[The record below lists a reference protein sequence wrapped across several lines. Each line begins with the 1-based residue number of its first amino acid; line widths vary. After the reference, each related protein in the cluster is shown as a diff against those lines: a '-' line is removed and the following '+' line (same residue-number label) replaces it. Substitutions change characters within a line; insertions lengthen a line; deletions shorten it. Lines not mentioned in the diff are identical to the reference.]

1 MNAPLNTAPLTTIR
15 NATAG
20 SATTRSATAGVATP
34 STLAAFAIT
43 LALCTAAP
51 AASPKLAIE
60 QAWTRATA
68 PGAPVA
74 GGFLTLRN
82 PGKQPDRL
90 LSATSPDAERVEIHE
105 MRMDGG
111 MMRMRRIDAGL
122 AIPAG
127 ATVALKPGG
136 YHLMFIGPKR
146 RFEPGA
152 TVTATLRFERGG
164 ERTVRFEVRAMGAGA
179 AHHH

>member
-1 MNAPLNTAPLTTIR
+1 MNMPVNTASITTTR
-15 NATAG
+15 NATTGIAN
-20 SATTRSATAGVATP
+20 RSAF
-34 STLAAFAIT
+34 AAFGIA
-43 LALCTAAP
+43 LALCTTAL
-51 AASPKLAIE
+51 AASPKIAIE

-105 MRMDGG
+105 MRMDDGV
-111 MMRMRRIDAGL
+111 MRMRRLDAGL

-127 ATVALKPGG
+127 GTVALKPGG

-146 RFEPGA
+146 RFEPGS

-179 AHHH
+179 HHH

>member
-1 MNAPLNTAPLTTIR
+1 MNMPVNTASITTTR
-15 NATAG
+15 NATPRIA
-20 SATTRSATAGVATP
+20 ARSAF
-34 STLAAFAIT
+34 AAFGIA
-43 LALCTAAP
+43 LALCTAAL
-51 AASPKLAIE
+51 AASPKIAIE

-105 MRMDGG
+105 MRMDDG
-111 MMRMRRIDAGL
+111 MMRMRRLDAGI

-127 ATVALKPGG
+127 GTVALKPGG

-152 TVTATLRFERGG
+152 TVTATLRFERSG

-179 AHHH
+179 HHH